1 MDVTRG
7 GKKGWLWEIIKGN
20 ALPLFGGGNSLCAL
34 SLVHVLSLAPLFCS
48 PLWKK
53 KKQKKKT
60 CVRLAFT
67 VWLHCHGNQQATN
80 HTACLRA
87 DGGRGQ
93 TEVGHWHL
101 PHAAFLHSESTLKM
115 EAVKRGMEL
124 NLDVVSVAFPAMSKE
139 I

>member
-1 MDVTRG
+1 MCLELSTCLELSSIV
-7 GKKGWLWEIIKGN
+7 
-20 ALPLFGGGNSLCAL
+20 LFTS
-34 SLVHVLSLAPLFCS
+34 VE
-48 PLWKK
+48 KK
-53 KKQKKKT
+53 KKQKKT